1 MVRNPLISE
10 SHREQAREL
19 LQSGGIVQ
27 RPREL
32 PKGLEEHIARAEK
45 AIAPASAAMS
55 NSAGPVDV
63 VILALHGTWGEDGR
77 IQGLL
82 DTIGIPYT
90 GSGVLA
96 SALAMDKVMAK
107 RILASEGLD
116 VPRGVV
122 VMSDSGEDLG
132 DPAGRD
138 GIRRRRRR
146 RGRRRDR
153 ERPGGEPPAGT
164 PAAPGDDVDSDF
176 EDDDEPAVVTRREPE
191 APKRSRAAESSL
203 GAYMPKVKAALG
215 KSWAATL
222 QPRAADFQPGNVS
235 VSFKVDAEGKVTAVA
250 TTQNS
255 SNPAFGKFC
264 EDYVRGIQF
273 EPPPARAL
281 EEGMLEIPF
290 TFWLY

>member
-1 MVRNPLISE
+1 MFIRSVAVYLALIAIAGA
-10 SHREQAREL
+10 QAPDAAPPKPKV
-19 LQSGGIVQ
+19 IT
-27 RPREL
+27 L
-32 PKGLEEHIARAEK
+32 PKKPTPKPKPKPK
-45 AIAPASAAMS
+45 AKPVPAP
-55 NSAGPVDV
+55 
-63 VILALHGTWGEDGR
+63 E
-77 IQGLL
+77 
-82 DTIGIPYT
+82 
-90 GSGVLA
+90 
-96 SALAMDKVMAK
+96 
-107 RILASEGLD
+107 
-116 VPRGVV
+116 
-122 VMSDSGEDLG
+122 
-132 DPAGRD
+132 
-138 GIRRRRRR
+138 
-146 RGRRRDR
+146 
-153 ERPGGEPPAGT
+153 ERPSPPPA
-164 PAAPGDDVDSDF
+164 
-176 EDDDEPAVVTRREPE
+176 EAVAEPE